1 MSGKFKRE
9 LGPFRLIKITDIIL
23 DKINKFDSIYN
34 TIEVSIS
41 MIWDKQRNNQ
51 KVIQIFTN
59 EKEGQKFNR
68 LQEKRKEK
76 R

>member
-1 MSGKFKRE
+1 MSGKFERE
-9 LGPFRLIKITDIIL
+9 LGPFRLIKIMDIIL
-23 DKINKFDSIYN
+23 DKMNKFYN
-34 TIEVSIS
+34 TIEASIS

>member
-1 MSGKFKRE
+1 MSGKFERE

-23 DKINKFDSIYN
+23 DKMNKFYN
-34 TIEVSIS
+34 TIEASIS